1 MLSSWNLFTSA
12 STLRMS
18 VIQGLIGSTLL
29 RARRPGHV
37 VVVASL
43 LSSSLLDNLELLK
56 DNLESRR
63 PVLSPPPLITV
74 KMERKA
80 SSDQSRLF

>member
-1 MLSSWNLFTSA
+1 MLSSWNRFTSA
-12 STLRMS
+12 NTLRMS

-29 RARRPGHV
+29 RARRRGHV
-37 VVVASL
+37 YVVVASLL

-56 DNLESRR
+56 DNLES
-63 PVLSPPPLITV
+63 SPPLITV

>member
-1 MLSSWNLFTSA
+1 
-12 STLRMS
+12 MS

-29 RARRPGHV
+29 RARVRPGHV
-37 VVVASL
+37 AVVASL

>member
-29 RARRPGHV
+29 RARRGHV
-37 VVVASL
+37 AVVASL
-43 LSSSLLDNLELLK
+43 LSLSLLNNLELLK

-63 PVLSPPPLITV
+63 PVSPPLTTV

>member
-1 MLSSWNLFTSA
+1 
-12 STLRMS
+12 MS

-29 RARRPGHV
+29 RARARRPGHV
-37 VVVASL
+37 VAVVASL

-63 PVLSPPPLITV
+63 PDVSAPPLITV

>member
-1 MLSSWNLFTSA
+1 
-12 STLRMS
+12 MS

-29 RARRPGHV
+29 RARVRRPGHV

-63 PVLSPPPLITV
+63 PDVLSPPPLITV